1 METMTSPWVYVL
13 WACGAYLLGSVS
25 FGDIVARLTR
35 TPIREIGTGNPG
47 AANVFREMGLKY
59 AVLVFALDLAKGV
72 AATLPV
78 FLLGLPAWAG
88 LAGAAGVLMG
98 HLLPVFWGFRGG
110 TGMVVAMG
118 VAFGLLPAGAL
129 IATVPALVLLRFR
142 KNAGYTGAVFF
153 ALALPVGWLV
163 HQDLYS
169 VGDRSRLAAAAVM
182 GKSKVQ
188 YRWRSIGLQSGQDI
202 DRNGG
207 HG

>member
-59 AVLVFALDLAKGV
+59 AFLVFALDLAKGV

-88 LAGAAGVLMG
+88 LAGAAGVLLG
-98 HLLPVFWGFRGG
+98 HFLPVFWGFRGG

-118 VAFGLLPAGAL
+118 VAFSLLPAGAL

-169 VGDRSRLAAAAVM
+169 VAIVVGSAAAVM
-182 GKSKVQ
+182 GKSKMQ
-188 YRWRSIGLQSGQDI
+188 YRWRGIGLRSGQDV

>member
-1 METMTSPWVYVL
+1 MTSLWVYVL

-25 FGDIVARLTR
+25 VGDIVARLTR

-47 AANVFREMGLKY
+47 AANVFREMGMKY
-59 AVLVFALDLAKGV
+59 AVLVFALDLAKGA
-72 AATLPV
+72 AATLPA
-78 FLLGLPAWAG
+78 FLLDVPAWAG
-88 LAGAAGVLMG
+88 LAGAAGVLLG
-98 HLLPVFWGFRGG
+98 HFLPVFWGFRGG

-129 IATVPALVLLRFR
+129 IATVPALVLLRLW

-163 HQDLYS
+163 HQDPYS
-169 VGDRSRLAAAAVM
+169 VAIVVAAAAAVM

-188 YRWRSIGLQSGQDI
+188 YSWRGIGLQSQQDV
-202 DRNGG
+202 DRDGG

>member
-1 METMTSPWVYVL
+1 MTSLWVYVL

-25 FGDIVARLTR
+25 VGDIVARLTR
-35 TPIREIGTGNPG
+35 TPIRDIGTGNPG
-47 AANVFREMGLKY
+47 AANVFREMGMKY

-78 FLLGLPAWAG
+78 FLLDLPIWAG
-88 LAGAAGVLMG
+88 LAGTAGVLLG
-98 HLLPVFWGFRGG
+98 HFLPIFWGFRGG

-129 IATVPALVLLRFR
+129 IATVPALVLLRLW

-163 HQDLYS
+163 HQDPYS
-169 VGDRSRLAAAAVM
+169 VAIVVAAAAAVM

-188 YRWRSIGLQSGQDI
+188 YSWRGIGLQSQQDV
-202 DRNGG
+202 DRDGG

>member
-88 LAGAAGVLMG
+88 LAGAAGVLLG
-98 HLLPVFWGFRGG
+98 HFLPVFWGFRGG

-118 VAFGLLPAGAL
+118 IAFGLLPAGAL
-129 IATVPALVLLRFR
+129 IATVPALAPPAFSEKRGLHRRRLLR
-142 KNAGYTGAVFF
+142 AGPPG
-153 ALALPVGWLV
+153 
-163 HQDLYS
+163 
-169 VGDRSRLAAAAVM
+169 RLAGAP
-182 GKSKVQ
+182 GPLQ
-188 YRWRSIGLQSGQDI
+188 RRRS
-202 DRNGG
+202 
-207 HG
+207 